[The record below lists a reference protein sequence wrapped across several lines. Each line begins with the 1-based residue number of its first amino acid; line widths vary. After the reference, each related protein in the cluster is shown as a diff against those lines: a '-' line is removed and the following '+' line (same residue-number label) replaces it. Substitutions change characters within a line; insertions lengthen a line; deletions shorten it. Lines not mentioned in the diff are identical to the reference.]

1 MSTINFLQVIR
12 ETREERIANCLE
24 HDKETLIGWLTTRDK
39 CIPYNKENDIRV
51 YEIPP
56 SEMIKTLDEYRAMSL
71 QELAELIADRDLYE
85 SPITCK
91 ENEERHIVTDSWND
105 SNGEVHTT
113 TREMIY

>member
-1 MSTINFLQVIR
+1 MNAINFLQVIR

-56 SEMIKTLDEYRAMSL
+56 
-71 QELAELIADRDLYE
+71 
-85 SPITCK
+85 
-91 ENEERHIVTDSWND
+91 
-105 SNGEVHTT
+105 
-113 TREMIY
+113 